1 MSNSSSKA
9 VSVLPAIQIQR
20 IYSMSTSKK
29 RIVVPT
35 LKPFKGPPSI
45 LFSILLKT
53 SITRMKSK
61 ADKGSPFPLELPKK
75 LTGEPLTMIKKWV
88 VEMQVGIQYV
98 KKSLSIDMLISI
110 FNILLEDNTHNMT
123 FNPTIHAFI
132 SNNKGNNESSY
143 FNPLE
148 LLKES
153 KKKNLPIISL
163 GLLSQ

>member
-1 MSNSSSKA
+1 MGHGDASRN
-9 VSVLPAIQIQR
+9 
-20 IYSMSTSKK
+20 
-29 RIVVPT
+29 
-35 LKPFKGPPSI
+35 
-45 LFSILLKT
+45 
-53 SITRMKSK
+53 
-61 ADKGSPFPLELPKK
+61 
-75 LTGEPLTMIKKWV
+75 
-88 VEMQVGIQYV
+88 V

-110 FNILLEDNTHNMT
+110 FNIRLEDNTHNMT

-153 KKKNLPIISL
+153 KKKNLPVISL